1 MLFSQRNS
9 YIFVVNGHIAHQRD
23 IYRTVQN
30 PALSLSR
37 RNLAKTGI
45 ALLGAAALP
54 RVAAAQLS
62 TIQPLASRRVV
73 RPELLRRA
81 LAALQRHGSQIPH
94 RDRIA
99 IADFSLPSAQPRF
112 YLVDMASGMATTL
125 LVAHGSGSDPAHTG
139 YLQRFSNDQGSNA
152 SSEGAFLASD
162 YYVGKHGKSQRLI
175 GLDPTNNNALSRAIV
190 VHAAWYANPDML
202 RTHGQLGR
210 SQGCFAVSEGD
221 LQQVFARLGEGRMI
235 YSAKA

>member
-1 MLFSQRNS
+1 MLHDCFTALC
-9 YIFVVNGHIAHQRD
+9 YGVIFNCCNFRI
-23 IYRTVQN
+23 IVQDQAST
-30 PALSLSR
+30 PSR
-37 RNLAKTGI
+37 REFALAG
-45 ALLGAAALP
+45 LGLVGVASISSVA
-54 RVAAAQLS
+54 VAARVPA
-62 TIQPLASRRVV
+62 TVQPLASSRVV

-81 LAALQRHGSQIPH
+81 LAALQRHGSQIQH

-99 IADFSLPSAQPRF
+99 IADFAQASSQPRF
-112 YLVDMASGMATTL
+112 YLVDLASGMATTM

-139 YLQRFSNDQGSNA
+139 FVQRFSNTEGSNA

-175 GLDPTNNNALSRAIV
+175 GLDPTNSNALPRALV
-190 VHAAWYANPDML
+190 VHAAWYANADML

-221 LQQVFARLGEGRMI
+221 LEQVFARLGQGRMI
-235 YSAKA
+235 YSAKV